1 LLSAIQTKLKGK
13 TMNTLCNL
21 NRWTLFYR
29 KPASQLACW
38 AVILLIINSN
48 VAQADIVNGS
58 FENGIN
64 GWTVSRTGVGYY
76 NGNVDNSSYLPTD
89 GNYDAWFSGYA
100 EAGTLPYLM
109 NMSASIIS
117 ITQTFSASAGQILQC
132 DAMNSSSSTYS
143 IPPVGSGGYAG
154 SANVY
159 ADIGVTG
166 IGYSQSFHL
175 SGISSWT
182 TLSFASFPTSGE
194 YQIVCKVD
202 AHTLTGLAL
211 NESPPPTYIY
221 YPATALIDFR
231 IDNVQLVPEPST
243 LILLFAGAI
252 GFLCRTW
259 RRPGES
265 IRR

>member
-1 LLSAIQTKLKGK
+1 
-13 TMNTLCNL
+13 MNTLCNL

-48 VAQADIVNGS
+48 LAQADIVNDS
-58 FENGIN
+58 FENGLN
-64 GWTVSRTGVGYY
+64 GWTASRTGIGYY
-76 NGNVDNSSYLPTD
+76 VAELDNSSYLPTD

-109 NMSASIIS
+109 DMSASIIS

-143 IPPVGSGGYAG
+143 GPPGGYA
-154 SANVY
+154 NVT
-159 ADIGVTG
+159 ALIQVTG
-166 IGYSQSFHL
+166 TGYNQSFSP
-175 SGISSWT
+175 SGNSSWT
-182 TLSFASFPTSGE
+182 TLSFASFPTSGT
-194 YQIVCKVD
+194 YQIVCRVD
-202 AHTLTGLAL
+202 AHVTDGMEL

-231 IDNVQLVPEPST
+231 LDNVQLVPEPST
-243 LILLFAGAI
+243 LILLFAGVI

-259 RRPGES
+259 RRPGQS